1 MKKSATVILI
11 AHRLST
17 VRNADLVCYMESGEI
32 ISVGTFQE
40 VRMQVPQ
47 FDQQAKLMGL

>member
-1 MKKSATVILI
+1 MKESATVILI

-17 VRNADLVCYMESGEI
+17 VRNADLVCYMEAGEI
-32 ISVGTFQE
+32 KCVGTFEE
-40 VRMQVPQ
+40 VRNMVPQ